1 MDGGVGGREGAMMW
15 AAGNSNAWYRKN
27 VWAMGLVAV
36 AAVSLAFG
44 PAVAHK
50 GGTTGYATVS
60 VAGQTVRYALSLPAN
75 GSISGDAARD
85 LRDFAAAVTRH
96 VAVEADGAA
105 CSGVPAEIRP
115 PSAGRA
121 SIEVVVLYACAAPI
135 RHLSIRDGIDAVLG
149 ADHHTIADIQW
160 PGGAKQVV
168 FEKEHRL
175 VSIAITGNAA
185 PERRAAG
192 TFVSYLG
199 LGVEHILLGFDHL
212 LFVVALILPGGR
224 LLSLVAIVTAFTV
237 AHSITLALSVLG
249 LVTLPTQIVE
259 PVIALSIAY
268 VAFENLTM
276 KSVVSRRWAVSFLF
290 GLVHGFGFAG
300 ALAEVGLPASGLAA
314 ALVGFNLGVEAGQ
327 ALIIGVLLPLI
338 IWLQRFPWEPLL
350 TKVSS
355 IAIMAVGLVL
365 LAERALVW
373 SM

>member
-15 AAGNSNAWYRKN
+15 AAGNSNAWYWKN
-27 VWAMGLVAV
+27 VWVMGLVAV

-105 CSGVPAEIRP
+105 CSGVPAEMRP

-338 IWLQRFPWEPLL
+338 IWLQRFPWEPRL

>member
-15 AAGNSNAWYRKN
+15 AAGNSNAWYWKN
-27 VWAMGLVAV
+27 VWVMGLVAV
-36 AAVSLAFG
+36 ATVSLAFG

-60 VAGQTVRYALSLPAN
+60 VAGQTVRYALSLLAN

-105 CSGVPAEIRP
+105 CSGVPAEMRP

-338 IWLQRFPWEPLL
+338 IWLQRFPWEPRL

>member
-15 AAGNSNAWYRKN
+15 AAGNSNAWYWKN
-27 VWAMGLVAV
+27 VWVMGLVAV

-60 VAGQTVRYALSLPAN
+60 VAGQTVRYALSLLAN

-105 CSGVPAEIRP
+105 CSGVPAEMRP

-224 LLSLVAIVTAFTV
+224 LLSLVAIATAFTV

-338 IWLQRFPWEPLL
+338 IWLQRFPWEPRL

>member
-15 AAGNSNAWYRKN
+15 AAGNSNAWYWKN
-27 VWAMGLVAV
+27 VWVMGLVAV

-60 VAGQTVRYALSLPAN
+60 VAGQTVRYALSLLAN
-75 GSISGDAARD
+75 GSISGDAARH

-105 CSGVPAEIRP
+105 CSGVPAEMRP

-175 VSIAITGNAA
+175 VSIVITGNAA

-338 IWLQRFPWEPLL
+338 IWLQRFPWEPRL

>member
-15 AAGNSNAWYRKN
+15 AAGNSNAWYWKN

-36 AAVSLAFG
+36 AALSLAFG

-60 VAGQTVRYALSLPAN
+60 VAGQTVRYALSLLAN

-212 LFVVALILPGGR
+212 LFVAALILPGGR

-338 IWLQRFPWEPLL
+338 IWLQRFPWEPRL

>member
-1 MDGGVGGREGAMMW
+1 MDGGVGGREGTMMW
-15 AAGNSNAWYRKN
+15 AAGNSNAWYRKD
-27 VWAMGLVAV
+27 VWVMGLVAV

-60 VAGQTVRYALSLPAN
+60 VAGHTVRYALSLLAN

-105 CSGVPAEIRP
+105 CSGVPAEMRP

-338 IWLQRFPWEPLL
+338 IWLQRFPWEPRL

>member
-1 MDGGVGGREGAMMW
+1 MDGGVGGREGEMMW
-15 AAGNSNAWYRKN
+15 AAGNSNAWYWKN

-60 VAGQTVRYALSLPAN
+60 VAGQTVRYALSLLAN

-338 IWLQRFPWEPLL
+338 VWLQRFPWEPRL
-350 TKVSS
+350 TKLSS
-355 IAIMAVGLVL
+355 IAIMTVGLVL

>member
-15 AAGNSNAWYRKN
+15 AAGNSNAWYWKN
-27 VWAMGLVAV
+27 VWVMGLVAV

-60 VAGQTVRYALSLPAN
+60 VAGQTVRYALSLLAN

-105 CSGVPAEIRP
+105 CSGVPAEMRP

-314 ALVGFNLGVEAGQ
+314 ALVGFNFGVEAGQ

-338 IWLQRFPWEPLL
+338 IWLQRFPWEPRL

>member
-15 AAGNSNAWYRKN
+15 AAGNRNAWYWKN
-27 VWAMGLVAV
+27 VWVMGLVAV

-105 CSGVPAEIRP
+105 CSGVPAEMRP

>member
-1 MDGGVGGREGAMMW
+1 MDGGVGGHEGAMMW
-15 AAGNSNAWYRKN
+15 AAGNSTAWCWKN
-27 VWAMGLVAV
+27 VGMMGLVAV

-105 CSGVPAEIRP
+105 CSGVPAEMRP

>member
-15 AAGNSNAWYRKN
+15 AAGNSNAWYWKN
-27 VWAMGLVAV
+27 VWVMGLVAV

-60 VAGQTVRYALSLPAN
+60 VAGQTVRYALSLLAN

-105 CSGVPAEIRP
+105 CSGVPAEIKP

-338 IWLQRFPWEPLL
+338 IWLQRFPWEPRL

>member
-15 AAGNSNAWYRKN
+15 AAGNSNAWYWKN
-27 VWAMGLVAV
+27 VWARGLVAV

-60 VAGQTVRYALSLPAN
+60 VAGQTVRYALSLLAN

-327 ALIIGVLLPLI
+327 ALVIGVLLPLI
-338 IWLQRFPWEPLL
+338 IWLQRFPWEPRL

>member
-1 MDGGVGGREGAMMW
+1 
-15 AAGNSNAWYRKN
+15 
-27 VWAMGLVAV
+27 MGLL
-36 AAVSLAFG
+36 AALLLAFG

-50 GGTTGYATVS
+50 AGTTGYATVS
-60 VAGQTVRYALSLPAN
+60 VAGQTVRYALSLPTD
-75 GSISGDAARD
+75 GLTSGGAARD
-85 LRDFAAAVTRH
+85 LRDFAAAVARH
-96 VAVEADGAA
+96 VAVAADGAA
-105 CSGVPAEIRP
+105 CAGVPAEVRL

-121 SIEVVVLYACAAPI
+121 SIEVVILYACAAPI
-135 RHLSIRDGIDAVLG
+135 RNLSVRDGIDAVLG
-149 ADHHTIADIQW
+149 TDHHTIADIQW

-168 FEKEHRL
+168 FEKEHRV
-175 VSIAITGNAA
+175 VSIAMTGDVA
-185 PERRAAG
+185 PEGRAAG

-199 LGVEHILLGFDHL
+199 LGVEHILLGFDHV
-212 LFVVALILPGGR
+212 LFVVALILGGGR

-249 LVTLPTQIVE
+249 LVTLPAQIVE

-327 ALIIGVLLPLI
+327 ALIVGVLLPLI
-338 IWLQRFPWEPLL
+338 MWLQRFSWEPRL

-355 IAIMAVGLVL
+355 TAIMAVGLAL
-365 LAERALVW
+365 LAERALIAN
-373 SM
+373 M

>member
-15 AAGNSNAWYRKN
+15 AAGNSNAWYWKN
-27 VWAMGLVAV
+27 VWVMGLVAV

-105 CSGVPAEIRP
+105 CSGVPAEMRP

-168 FEKEHRL
+168 FEMEHRL

-224 LLSLVAIVTAFTV
+224 LLSLLAIVTAFTV

-338 IWLQRFPWEPLL
+338 IWLQRFPWEPRL

>member
-1 MDGGVGGREGAMMW
+1 MMW
-15 AAGNSNAWYRKN
+15 AAGNSNAWYWKN
-27 VWAMGLVAV
+27 VWVMGLVAV

-60 VAGQTVRYALSLPAN
+60 VAGQTVRYALSLLAN

-105 CSGVPAEIRP
+105 CSGVPAEMRP

-224 LLSLVAIVTAFTV
+224 LLSLVAIATAFTV

-338 IWLQRFPWEPLL
+338 IWLQRFPWEPRL

>member
-15 AAGNSNAWYRKN
+15 AAGNSNAWYWKN
-27 VWAMGLVAV
+27 VWVMGLVAV
-36 AAVSLAFG
+36 AAVSLALG

-105 CSGVPAEIRP
+105 CSGVPAEMRP

-135 RHLSIRDGIDAVLG
+135 RHLSIRDGIDTVLG

-338 IWLQRFPWEPLL
+338 IWLQKFPWEPRL